1 MSMTTRVGAKGQ
13 IVIPK
18 EIRDRASLH
27 SGDEVDIELQG
38 TTIIVTARHRP
49 RGLGGK
55 FEHSGMAARLL
66 DDRAAEPR

>member
-18 EIRDRASLH
+18 EIRDRVSLH
-27 SGDEVDIELQG
+27 PGDEVDIELQG
-38 TTIIVTARHRP
+38 TTIVVTARHRP
-49 RGLGGK
+49 SGLGGK

-66 DDRAAEPR
+66 DDRASEPR

>member
-18 EIRDRASLH
+18 EIRDRVSLH

-38 TTIIVTARHRP
+38 TTIVVTARHRP
-49 RGLGGK
+49 SGLGGK
-55 FEHSGMAARLL
+55 FARSGMAARLL
-66 DDRAAEPR
+66 DDRAGEPQ